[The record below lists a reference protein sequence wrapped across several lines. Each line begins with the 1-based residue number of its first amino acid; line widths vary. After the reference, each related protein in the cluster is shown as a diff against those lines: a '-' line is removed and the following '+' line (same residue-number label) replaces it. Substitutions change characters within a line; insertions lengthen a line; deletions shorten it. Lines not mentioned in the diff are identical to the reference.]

1 MKSLQWRIVLI
12 FTFALLC
19 SSFAMWKISDR
30 ISHEATGDFFRGSVD
45 LELEQATRMY
55 EEGGSHALGVYLS
68 ETNAALPGVR
78 YLTDAS
84 GRDLVSGVD
93 RSNMLSLEKGPPGPP
108 PKVNGQFVFVKS
120 SADRRYHLIL
130 FAPPPIKMAR
140 FIPYFVSVALAIILL
155 GWILSIGIV
164 SPLHRLAGA
173 VDRFGRGDLS
183 ARVAMTRRDEIG
195 DVGRSFNSMADRIE
209 TLLTAERRLL
219 QDVSHELRSPLARL
233 SFAAELMGSAADPD
247 AALDRMR
254 REIMRLSQLI
264 ATLLEVTSIEG
275 DPSSRETQSFSVTP
289 LVEEVVSDC
298 AFEAESRGVRIESSL
313 NSIARLEGNPE
324 LVRRAIENVLRNSIR
339 YSGNGAAVQ
348 VNASDAG
355 GSTTIT
361 VSDSGPGVPEEMLS
375 RIFDPFFRV
384 EASRETT
391 SGGVGL
397 GLSIAR
403 RSVLL
408 HHGQIAARNL
418 SPGLQVTISLPIS
431 PGPISPG

>member
-1 MKSLQWRIVLI
+1 VNRIKSLQWRIVFI

-19 SSFAMWKISDR
+19 SSFATWRISDR
-30 ISHEATGDFFRGSVD
+30 ISHEATGSFFKGSVD
-45 LELEQATRMY
+45 LELQQAQRMY

-68 ETNAALPGVR
+68 ETNTALPGVR
-78 YLTDAS
+78 YFTDAH
-84 GRDLVSGVD
+84 GRDLVSGID
-93 RSNMLSLEKGPPGPP
+93 RSAMLSLERGPPGPP
-108 PKVNGQFVFVKS
+108 PKINGQFVFVKS
-120 SADRRYHLIL
+120 SADHRYHLIL
-130 FAPPPIKMAR
+130 MAPPPIKMAR

-164 SPLHRLAGA
+164 SPLHHLAGA

-183 ARVAMTRRDEIG
+183 ARVSMSRHDEIG
-195 DVGRSFNSMADRIE
+195 DVARSFDSMAERIE

-233 SFAAELMGSAADPD
+233 SFAAELMSNATDPE

-275 DPSSRETQSFSVTP
+275 DPSSRETQSFSITP
-289 LVEEVVSDC
+289 LVQEVVTDC
-298 AFEAESRGVRIESSL
+298 AFEAESRGVRIESR
-313 NSIARLEGNPE
+313 IASKAYMDGNPE
-324 LVRRAIENVLRNSIR
+324 LLRRAVENVLRNAIR
-339 YSGNGAAVQ
+339 YSRTGTSILVEANDIDGE
-348 VNASDAG
+348 
-355 GSTTIT
+355 TIIK
-361 VSDSGPGVPEEMLS
+361 VSDSGPGVPEEMLP

-384 EASRETT
+384 EESRET
-391 SGGVGL
+391 SAGGVGL

-403 RSVLL
+403 RAVLL

-418 SPGLQVTISLPIS
+418 SPGLQVTITLPIS
-431 PGPISPG
+431 PR